1 MAGQLTKNGI
11 SFNCEKC
18 RVSEMYDQQIEE
30 YKSKIFALESENERI
45 RKTMDAIDN
54 NYMKWLREERLI

>member
-30 YKSKIFALESENERI
+30 YKSKIFALESDAERLVKI
-45 RKTMDAIDN
+45 ISTIDS
-54 NYMKWLREERLI
+54 NYMRWLREEKLI

>member
-30 YKSKIFALESENERI
+30 YKSKIFALESDAERLVKI
-45 RKTMDAIDN
+45 ISTIDS